1 MYNNFIIF
9 SQQQASLSGQRS
21 EKPTFYRDFILDSQ
35 LNGPRSIS
43 TLPSLTRIGPDIT
56 FTRTSSATFINQQG
70 NIQLVD
76 QNVPRFEWGNHRT
89 NLLSASN
96 DINSSAWGGYW
107 AKSPDWKQ
115 NAVGPDNVQNSAWS
129 LPLSSCIY
137 GPLFKITGLIQY
149 FTDIQTRPLSGATL
163 TVSVWAKAD
172 DTSYQS
178 VVFGIS
184 DQDYTFIAPTTTWRR
199 FSYTGSFLRDNI
211 FNNRGL
217 QVFATSGVN
226 TNNNSKIYFYGFQCE
241 AGSTVTP
248 YISTGTTPV
257 TVSEPKGLL
266 IEESRTNFAGQQNL
280 FNWSRSSLCYLS
292 AGTGIAGLSSY
303 IVGDANNSTTLGF
316 ANVGYTFPTFLLS
329 ATTYCFSCFI
339 KKNPNFNNTHPLLRI
354 NYSPSTTPPLP
365 FAGICFNQ
373 ATGQAFSNYL
383 TTTSAVSVEDFK
395 TFYRAS
401 FTFNSQSSARP
412 ASISIFPSHGYL
424 GAGSATLTGTE
435 IEVAGIQVEQGTFP
449 TSYIPTFGSG
459 YTRNADN
466 ATISG
471 NQFASLYNNKEGT
484 LFAEGDTKNLVS
496 TPWLV
501 AINDNNYSNAIG
513 IYARVGL
520 APNFV
525 GAQYERNDVTYNVR
539 TSNFNPESLSLR
551 NESIVRVG
559 TNYNTTSATLF
570 ANGVVY
576 ETNSIEIPS
585 RVINLQLGRYIV
597 IGYLNGHI
605 RKVGYWPKRLSNTTL
620 QALTLSSLGFAKYF
634 AQDKSLYTGTGP
646 GVEVYRNSSAT
657 YFDENGILR
666 TVGANRPR
674 FDHDPAT
681 GVSKGLLIEEPR
693 TNFILNSQD
702 FSSNTWSKVNGV
714 TVASNVIKAPD
725 GTMTGDKLIVP
736 VNGYSAGTT
745 TYNTKGDPYTFSI
758 FMKAGERHQGYMAFG
773 GAGNNQAVEFNLLN
787 GTIVGIGYGGN
798 DPINTFK
805 ASITPVGDGWY
816 RCTLTGALPLTAISG
831 IYPIISCTMPAVG
844 TEGLYVWGAQFEA
857 GTFVTSY
864 IPTTN
869 AAVTRAEDIIQV
881 NSSSFDTFYN
891 PEQGTFYAKVLPL
904 SGAQTAAIIDV
915 GDTYNSIHGIWKS
928 GEGGD
933 GSVGTQWNTF
943 SDSYFLSAGAQYTPL
958 TSNFTSL
965 PNTANLANRVAYT
978 YGPTFATAVST
989 SLITQTTAVSALPSL
1004 EGFSYF
1010 NGHIQSLEYYN
1021 TMLTTTQLTALSN

>member
-35 LNGPRSIS
+35 LNGPV
-43 TLPSLTRIGPDIT
+43 TVGPLPSLTRIGPDIT
-56 FTRTSSATFINQQG
+56 FSRTSSATFINQQG

-89 NLLSASN
+89 NLATWSTFTSSDNTRWTHIFPSFATIITGIDAPDSSTTAVRLSCNNQGGTLLRVNITSFT
-96 DINSSAWGGYW
+96 IPVSSALPYTLSFWCRRISGTG
-107 AKSPDWKQ
+107 
-115 NAVGPDNVQNSAWS
+115 NAYTDLSDGAPSGTYDNQLVTGAW
-129 LPLSSCIY
+129 
-137 GPLFKITGLIQY
+137 
-149 FTDIQTRPLSGATL
+149 RRVALSGIPQPGTK
-163 TVSVWAKAD
+163 S
-172 DTSYQS
+172 
-178 VVFGIS
+178 
-184 DQDYTFIAPTTTWRR
+184 FIDIYSNSNTNLVLDFW
-199 FSYTGSFLRDNI
+199 
-211 FNNRGL
+211 GL
-217 QVFATSGVN
+217 QLETGTVPTNYIPTSG
-226 TNNNSKIYFYGFQCE
+226 NS
-241 AGSTVTP
+241 
-248 YISTGTTPV
+248 V

-266 IEESRTNFAGQQNL
+266 IEESRTNFVGDQNL
-280 FNWSRSSLCYLS
+280 FNWASVDGVSPLS
-292 AGTGIAGLSSY
+292 AGTGIAGLSSFIINDTSNTSY
-303 IVGDANNSTTLGF
+303 HQRNYA
-316 ANVGYTFPTFLLS
+316 FPTALLS
-329 ATTYCFSCFI
+329 STTYCFSCYV
-339 KKNPNFNNTHPLLRI
+339 KKNLAFNNLDPTFRVNLQNI
-354 NYSPSTTPPLP
+354 AY
-365 FAGICFNQ
+365 AGINFNQ
-373 ATGQAFSNYL
+373 ATGQATALY
-383 TTTSAVSVEDFK
+383 TRTSAVSVQDFG
-395 TFYRAS
+395 TYFRTS
-401 FTFNSQSSARP
+401 FTFNSQSTAAPVGIDIIPGHGP
-412 ASISIFPSHGYL
+412 AGGI
-424 GAGSATLTGTE
+424 SATLSGTT

-449 TSYIPTFGSG
+449 TSYIPTFGSE
-459 YTRNADN
+459 YPRNADN
-466 ATISG
+466 AIVEG
-471 NQFASLYNNKEGT
+471 NSFANIYNRKEGT
-484 LFAEGDTKNLVS
+484 VYTQFSRNNIKPVTGDSNSNNQAVFLCLRDTRNFNNGIVLETGIADPTIHRFNIKQDISNTITNNNQRNTNYSLAASYKDIRTFVQNGVIVGGGSGS
-496 TPWLV
+496 TPPDNG
-501 AINDNNYSNAIG
+501 INKMSIGSNVVNNG
-513 IYARVGL
+513 I
-520 APNFV
+520 N
-525 GAQYERNDVTYNVR
+525 QYT
-539 TSNFNPESLSLR
+539 
-551 NESIVRVG
+551 
-559 TNYNTTSATLF
+559 
-570 ANGVVY
+570 
-576 ETNSIEIPS
+576 
-585 RVINLQLGRYIV
+585 
-597 IGYLNGHI
+597 NGHI

-693 TNFILNSQD
+693 TNFMLNSQD

-736 VNGYSAGTT
+736 EDGYSVGTT

-758 FMKAGERHQGYMAFG
+758 FMKAGERHQGYIAFG

-787 GTIVGIGYGGN
+787 GTIVGIGN
-798 DPINTFK
+798 DPTNTFK

-816 RCTLTGALPLTAISG
+816 RCTLTGALPLTAIDG
-831 IYPIISCTMPAVG
+831 IYPLIACPVPAVG

-881 NSSSFDTFYN
+881 NPNSFDTFYN

-965 PNTANLANRVAYT
+965 PNTANLANRIAYT
-978 YGPTFATAVST
+978 YGPTFATAIST

-1021 TMLTTTQLTALSN
+1021 TRLTTTQLTALSN